1 MNKTALLIGGLGLS
15 AGLIY
20 VLDPERGA
28 QRRATARAQ
37 LERYRRQTDDLWDHT
52 RRSLG
57 RQASDLF
64 ARSPLARRYRRPGP
78 GELLLARAA
87 QLGILKGLLVL
98 GCTGLG
104 AGIMY
109 VLDPRLGRRRR
120 ALVRDKAQAYW
131 RRTGK
136 LIGQTVRDARQR
148 ASGLIA
154 ETQSQLR
161 SADRPEDTVLV
172 ARVRA
177 QIGHVISQASAVD
190 VTAQQGRVTLRGSVP
205 AHEVE
210 KLLSAVA
217 SVAGVTAVVNR
228 LEVNHATASTADVR
242 HNNATH
248 EGDGWG
254 ERL

>member
-1 MNKTALLIGGLGLS
+1 MNKTALFIGGLGLS

-20 VLDPERGA
+20 MLDPERGER
-28 QRRATARAQ
+28 RRAMARAQ

-64 ARSPLARRYRRPGP
+64 ARGPLARRYRRPGP
-78 GELLLARAA
+78 GERLLARTE
-87 QLGILKGLLVL
+87 QLGLLVL

-104 AGIMY
+104 AGMMY

-131 RRTGK
+131 HRTEK
-136 LIGQTVRDARQR
+136 LISQTVRDVRQR

-154 ETQSQLR
+154 ETQTQFR
-161 SADRPEDTVLV
+161 GADTPEDAILV

-177 QIGHVISQASAVD
+177 QIGHVVSQAGAVD
-190 VTAQQGRVTLRGSVP
+190 VTAQQGRVTLSGSIA

-228 LEVNHATASTADVR
+228 LEVNHAPASVAGGQ
-242 HNNATH
+242 HNHATH
-248 EGDGWG
+248 AGDGWN

>member
-1 MNKTALLIGGLGLS
+1 MNKTALLIGGLGLG

-20 VLDPERGA
+20 ILDPERGER
-28 QRRATARAQ
+28 RRAMAQAQ
-37 LERYRRQTDDLWDHT
+37 LGRYRRQTDDLWDHT
-52 RRSLG
+52 MRSLG
-57 RQASDLF
+57 RQAREIF
-64 ARSPLARRYRRPGP
+64 ARAPLARRYRKPGP
-78 GELLLARAA
+78 GELLRVRAEE
-87 QLGILKGLLVL
+87 LGIMRGILML

-104 AGIMY
+104 AGMMF

-131 RRTGK
+131 RRMGK
-136 LIGQTVRDARQR
+136 FISETARDARQR
-148 ASGLIA
+148 TYGLIV
-154 ETQSQLR
+154 ETRTQL
-161 SADRPEDTVLV
+161 SGAHVPEDTVLV

-177 QIGHVISQASAVD
+177 QIGHVVSHAGTID
-190 VTAQQGRVTLRGSVP
+190 VTAHQGRVTLSGSIP

-228 LEVNHATASTADVR
+228 LEVNHITASAAGGRRD
-242 HNNATH
+242 NATRA
-248 EGDGWG
+248 GDGWD

>member
-20 VLDPERGA
+20 MLDPERGA
-28 QRRATARAQ
+28 RRRAMARAQ

-52 RRSLG
+52 TRSLG
-57 RQASDLF
+57 RQARELL
-64 ARSPLARRYRRPGP
+64 ARAPLARRYRRPGP
-78 GELLLARAA
+78 GEVLLARAE
-87 QLGILKGLLVL
+87 QLGLLKGMLIL

-104 AGIMY
+104 ASMMY
-109 VLDPRLGRRRR
+109 ALDPGLGRRRR

-136 LIGQTVRDARQR
+136 FISQTARDARQR
-148 ASGLIA
+148 TYGLIA
-154 ETQSQLR
+154 ETRTQFR
-161 SADRPEDTVLV
+161 GVDVPEDTVLV

-177 QIGHVISQASAVD
+177 QIGHVVSQAGTVD
-190 VTAQQGRVTLRGSVP
+190 VTAHQGRVTLSGSIA

-217 SVAGVTAVVNR
+217 SVAGVTAVINR
-228 LEVNHATASTADVR
+228 LEVSHATASVADGR
-242 HNNATH
+242 HNHATRA
-248 EGDGWG
+248 GDGWD